1 MCCSQK
7 VHFLYKAA
15 PTPRKVPRRDPKKQ
29 PRWSCA
35 FFDRQDTLQAAD
47 IVSVQLKCPV
57 EWLIGSGRIGT
68 PIKWLF
74 WLTTFYQLLSQS
86 KGRRA
91 QVGAEK
97 NRKLYIFFLYF
108 LHTIC
113 TFFIIV
119 LENKRKIIL
128 ISPICLSSSVIL
140 LLVCDL
146 LSQRMLNYLFVIP
159 EMRNVGN
166 SSSLNSGGRFQHFI

>member
-1 MCCSQK
+1 VCCSRK
-7 VHFLYKAA
+7 VHSLYIAA
-15 PTPRKVPRRDPKKQ
+15 PTPRKAPWQRSRNAF
-29 PRWSCA
+29 RSCQSI
-35 FFDRQDTLQAAD
+35 FRAAD
-47 IVSVQLKCPV
+47 LVSEWLWCPV
-57 EWLIGSGRIGT
+57 EWLIGSGRIATSIEWLPTANILSAIISIEGKEGT
-68 PIKWLF
+68 SRSREEQEII
-74 WLTTFYQLLSQS
+74 Y
-86 KGRRA
+86 
-91 QVGAEK
+91 
-97 NRKLYIFFLYF
+97 FFLYF

-128 ISPICLSSSVIL
+128 ISPICLSSSSVIL

>member
-1 MCCSQK
+1 MS
-7 VHFLYKAA
+7 FSIF
-15 PTPRKVPRRDPKKQ
+15 R
-29 PRWSCA
+29 
-35 FFDRQDTLQAAD
+35 AAD
-47 IVSVQLKCPV
+47 LVSGRLQCPV
-57 EWLIGSGRIGT
+57 EWLIGSGRISRDFRL
-68 PIKWLF
+68 P
-74 WLTTFYQLLSQS
+74 TFYQLLSQS

-128 ISPICLSSSVIL
+128 ISPICLSSSSSVIL